1 MTRTHA
7 MKRLLEHG
15 PMQIRDI
22 CDCTRWPQD
31 EVDDALWACI
41 EAGEVRVRMVRDTSL
56 QRNRVLYEAVV
67 QC

>member
-1 MTRTHA
+1 MTRAHA

-41 EAGEVRVRMVRDTSL
+41 EAGEVRVRTVRDTAL
-56 QRNRVLYEAVV
+56 QRDRVLYEAVV
-67 QC
+67 PC

>member
-7 MKRLLEHG
+7 MRRLLEHG
-15 PMQIRDI
+15 PMQIREI
-22 CDCTRWPQD
+22 CDCTRWSQD

-41 EAGEVRVRMVRDTSL
+41 EAGEVRVRTVRDKLL